1 MPWARPEPGGD
12 HVTQMAWDADQ
23 YLKFG
28 GERTQP
34 ARDLI
39 ARVPLAAPR
48 SIVDLGCG
56 PGNSTEM
63 LAQRW
68 PGAEVTG
75 VDSSPAM
82 LDQARKDYPGMRW
95 IEADIAAWSS
105 AGAHDLIFANAALQ
119 WVPDHEKVFP
129 ALLDA
134 LPAGGVLAVQMP
146 RNFDAPNHVLLRE
159 TAAEPRWA
167 ARMPEERRALRVG
180 DPGFYH
186 DLLAPLAAR
195 LDIFEI
201 EYLHVL
207 DGPEGVV
214 EWMKGTGLRPF
225 LQRLDASEH
234 GDFLQSY
241 LDRVK
246 QAYPRRASGKVLFPF
261 RRIFL
266 VASR

>member
-1 MPWARPEPGGD
+1 M
-12 HVTQMAWDADQ
+12 TQIAWDADQ

-34 ARDLI
+34 SRDLI
-39 ARVPLAAPR
+39 ARVPLAAPHR
-48 SIVDLGCG
+48 IVDLGCG

-75 VDSSPAM
+75 LDSSSEM
-82 LDQARKDYPGMRW
+82 LDQARKDYPDKRW
-95 IEADIAAWSS
+95 IQGDIAGWSS
-105 AGAHDLIFANAALQ
+105 AGAYDLVFSNAALQ

-134 LPAGGVLAVQMP
+134 LPPGGVLAVQMP
-146 RNFDAPNHVLLRE
+146 RNFAAPNHALLRE
-159 TAAEPRWA
+159 TAADPRWA
-167 ARMPEERRALRVG
+167 ARMPDEARLMPVGEPGLYYDILTARAS
-180 DPGFYH
+180 
-186 DLLAPLAAR
+186 R

-214 EWMKGTGLRPF
+214 EWMKGTGMRPF

-234 GDFLQSY
+234 GEFLAAY
-241 LDRVK
+241 LDRLK

-261 RRIFL
+261 RRIFI
-266 VASR
+266 VATR

>member
-1 MPWARPEPGGD
+1 
-12 HVTQMAWDADQ
+12 VTQIAWDVDQ

-34 ARDLI
+34 SRDLI
-39 ARVPLAAPR
+39 ARVPLTAPR
-48 SIVDLGCG
+48 RIVDLGCG

-63 LAQRW
+63 LARRW
-68 PGAEVTG
+68 PEAEVTG
-75 VDSSPAM
+75 VDSSPEM
-82 LDQARKDYPGMRW
+82 LVQARRDYPDKRW

-105 AGAHDLIFANAALQ
+105 AGAHDLVFSNAALQ
-119 WVPDHEKVFP
+119 WVPDHATLFP

-159 TAAEPRWA
+159 TAAEARWA
-167 ARMPEERRALRVG
+167 ARMPDESRVFPVG
-180 DPGFYH
+180 EPGFYH
-186 DLLAPLAAR
+186 DVLSGRAAR

-201 EYLHVL
+201 DYLHVM
-207 DGPEGVV
+207 DGPEGIV

-234 GDFLQSY
+234 ADFLASY

-246 QAYPRRASGKVLFPF
+246 GAYPRRATGKVLFPF
-261 RRIFL
+261 RRLFI

>member
-1 MPWARPEPGGD
+1 M
-12 HVTQMAWDADQ
+12 TQIAWDAAQ

-28 GERTQP
+28 ESRTQP
-34 ARDLI
+34 ARDLV

-48 SIVDLGCG
+48 TIVDLGCG

-63 LAQRW
+63 LALRW
-68 PGAEVTG
+68 PEAEVTG

-82 LDQARKDYPGMRW
+82 LQQARRDFPGMRL
-95 IEADIAAWSS
+95 IEADIAGWSS
-105 AGAHDLIFANAALQ
+105 AGAHELIFSNAALQ
-119 WVPDHEKVFP
+119 WVPDHATVFP
-129 ALLDA
+129 ALLRA
-134 LPAGGVLAVQMP
+134 LPPGGVLAVQMP
-146 RNFDAPNHVLLRE
+146 RNFAAPNHALLRE

-167 ARMPEERRALRVG
+167 PRMPDEARLMPVG

-186 DLLAPLAAR
+186 DLLAPRAAR

-214 EWMKGTGLRPF
+214 EWMKGSGLRPF

-234 GDFLQSY
+234 EDFLASY
-241 LDRVK
+241 LDRLK
-246 QAYPRRASGKVLFPF
+246 AAYPRRASGQVLFPF
-261 RRIFL
+261 RRIFI